1 MTCSPTLRKHSRS
14 GGFAIVAAMCVATAQ
29 PGLCAGGRGSPAD
42 AERFIERNL
51 DLTDTPLTLEQLRKR
66 IGAATE
72 SSRAVANLHVPGQ
85 TDHIVTLKAKDLEVE
100 VYAPATGAVL
110 VQRITLTD
118 SNRKLA
124 HDLQI
129 GRSSLDDVYDALG
142 EQAES
147 AQGPRNELARRYETL
162 ARNASVTL
170 WFDARE
176 RLAGVEWRFVID

>member
-14 GGFAIVAAMCVATAQ
+14 GGFAIIAAMCVATAQ
-29 PGLCAGGRGSPAD
+29 PGFCASGRGSPAD

-100 VYAPATGAVL
+100 GLCAGH
-110 VQRITLTD
+110 R
-118 SNRKLA
+118 
-124 HDLQI
+124 H
-129 GRSSLDDVYDALG
+129 
-142 EQAES
+142 
-147 AQGPRNELARRYETL
+147 GPRAAHHADRRQSQAGRTICRSVAHRWTTYTTRSGSRQKARKGRAANWPGVTKRWRETP
-162 ARNASVTL
+162 A
-170 WFDARE
+170 
-176 RLAGVEWRFVID
+176 